1 MSQWTFSIYSF
12 FIRHKVVNKTTR
24 YRMEFVNRWLIV
36 NLLQASVD
44 KLSNLCFSQPLPIG
58 TFGMVTDGTKVIF
71 FILKTTLLGRQNV
84 ILKSD
89 LTLLNTDCQINLLN
103 VFSHAK
109 IVWAMV
115 IRILWHK
122 KLLNLSTMFTC
133 AFFLLFQVVY
143 IYGAS
148 FPPRGTHYNMA
159 RTKAFHAFGI
169 FLYSA

>member
-1 MSQWTFSIYSF
+1 
-12 FIRHKVVNKTTR
+12 
-24 YRMEFVNRWLIV
+24 MEFVNRWLIV

-71 FILKTTLLGRQNV
+71 FILKNTLLGRQNV
-84 ILKSD
+84 TLKSD

-103 VFSHAK
+103 VISHAK

-122 KLLNLSTMFTC
+122 KLPNLSTMLKC
-133 AFFLLFQVVY
+133 VFFYYSRLYIFMVQVSPKGEPIITWHELRHFMRSAY
-143 IYGAS
+143 
-148 FPPRGTHYNMA
+148 
-159 RTKAFHAFGI
+159 FHIWHNFRHN
-169 FLYSA
+169 FRL